1 MLKPMAYVY
10 FLPPVSFIPNVIF
23 FQFVTKE
30 SYDDALKDLQDD
42 GAVVR
47 TGSLIRVC

>member
-1 MLKPMAYVY
+1 MCIVT
-10 FLPPVSFIPNVIF
+10 I

-30 SYDDALKDLQDD
+30 SYEDALKDLQDD
-42 GAVVR
+42 GAIVR